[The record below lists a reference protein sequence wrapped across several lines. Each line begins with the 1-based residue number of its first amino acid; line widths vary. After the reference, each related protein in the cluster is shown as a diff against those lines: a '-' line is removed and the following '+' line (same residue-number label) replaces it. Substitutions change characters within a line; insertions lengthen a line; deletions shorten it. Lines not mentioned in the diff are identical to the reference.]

1 MTEENLTLFCIVE
14 GESVSHAFKLKN
26 IPWSDDV
33 DDLKDLIKAKQS
45 PDFDD
50 IAASKLTLWR
60 VSIPKVRQSSAITID
75 ALDDKTELD
84 EPRTSLSRVFSKP
97 LDDSTYILVQRP
109 PPAPSPP
116 VSDYISQKRPTA
128 DELDLP
134 ANKKI
139 RITEGWRRY
148 TASDGK
154 VVDLPPSWIGILA
167 NTEFEPEPRAAFDHL
182 KDDLRAGDAI
192 IVPSIGQT
200 PKEFGR
206 HGQGRRLFVTEQM
219 LELWED
225 MRGDQEF
232 TYRRVLSGPM
242 GVGKS
247 YLSYFL
253 AAKAYAE
260 GWLVLYMSD
269 AQELD
274 REDEN
279 ESALQVVKRFLALN
293 KDILT
298 GTELEML
305 VNEYNGTRN
314 ISRNALSV
322 IFDPLLKSRD
332 RKTLL
337 LVDEHGKL
345 FEREPYVPDK
355 FRSLF
360 PLMSYHWWGED
371 AKGSRVVFTGT
382 AHAKYEMT
390 ILDESYRPRSV
401 VFVGPL
407 SRHVF
412 SKLLDTYPRLAAPAI
427 REEVIAITNCVPREL
442 VYLSTAVEDL
452 PDPITMDDL
461 QQWVER
467 HSKDF
472 LLTAKT
478 YYESRTPFRKNDFD
492 KTLLQTFL
500 GSTSTVDF
508 EWDFLDL
515 GLIYRSKDVGRI
527 GTQHHILCRPA
538 QRALLEL
545 FKTLPLP
552 EDTRRRICDGSL
564 DGDGFETALC
574 HQLICT
580 AKPIVLN
587 ATDLNG
593 SNPTTIALDFSHC
606 DTLQKGKTS
615 LGSGHEN
622 VLTRGYEGYPRFDF
636 MLGPLFIQAS
646 ISDFGRHNTGSAD
659 LSKAFDIRDTNGT
672 NQIERYLNDLYGP
685 GHSAKIH
692 VENNRFVVTRDGV
705 PVPGFRVVYIRG
717 SPGKPSHRDLVKKF
731 PDVRHISFEE
741 VRENLFKNIVT

>member
-1 MTEENLTLFCIVE
+1 MSNLLYYNV
-14 GESVSHAFKLKN
+14 
-26 IPWSDDV
+26 
-33 DDLKDLIKAKQS
+33 
-45 PDFDD
+45 
-50 IAASKLTLWR
+50 
-60 VSIPKVRQSSAITID
+60 
-75 ALDDKTELD
+75 
-84 EPRTSLSRVFSKP
+84 
-97 LDDSTYILVQRP
+97 
-109 PPAPSPP
+109 
-116 VSDYISQKRPTA
+116 
-128 DELDLP
+128 ELDLP

-139 RITEGWRRY
+139 RITEGWRQY

-167 NTEFEPEPRAAFDHL
+167 NTEFEPEPRATFDYL
-182 KDDLRAGDAI
+182 KVDLRAGDAI
-192 IVPSIGQT
+192 IVPSMGQT
-200 PKEFGR
+200 PKEFGH

-274 REDEN
+274 RDDED

-298 GTELEML
+298 GAELEML
-305 VNEYNGTRN
+305 VSDYNGTRN
-314 ISRNALSV
+314 ISRNAVWV
-322 IFDPLLKSRD
+322 IFRDLLMSRD

-345 FEREPYVPDK
+345 FDKEPFVPQK
-355 FRSLF
+355 FKSLN
-360 PLMSYHWWGED
+360 PLSSYHWWGED

-390 ILDESYRPRSV
+390 ILDKSYMPRSV

-427 REEVIAITNCVPREL
+427 REEVTAITNCVPREL
-442 VYLSTAVEDL
+442 VYLSAMVEDL
-452 PDPITMDDL
+452 PNPISMDDL
-461 QQWVER
+461 QEWTER
-467 HSKDF
+467 RTKYYLS
-472 LLTAKT
+472 TAEA
-478 YYESRTPFRKNDFD
+478 YYYSRSPLRKERFY

-500 GSTSTVDF
+500 GSTVDF
-508 EWDFLDL
+508 EWNFLDL
-515 GLIYRSKDVGRI
+515 GPIYRSNDVGKI
-527 GTQHHILCRPA
+527 ATQHHILCRPA
-538 QRALLEL
+538 QTALLEL
-545 FKTLPLP
+545 FKMLPLP
-552 EDTRRRICDGSL
+552 EAIKKRICDGNLS
-564 DGDGFETALC
+564 GDQFGEALC

-580 AKPIVLN
+580 NKPIVLN

-606 DTLQKGKTS
+606 DTLKIGKTS
-615 LGSGHEN
+615 LGSGHDN
-622 VLTRGYEGYPRFDF
+622 VLTRGYERYPRFDF
-636 MLGPLFIQAS
+636 MLGPLLIQAS
-646 ISDFGRHNTGSAD
+646 ITDFGRHNTGSAD
-659 LSKAFDIRDTNGT
+659 LSKAFNLRDTNGT

-731 PDVRHISFEE
+731 PDVRHVSFEE
-741 VRENLFKNIVT
+741 VMENLFKNVVT

>member
-1 MTEENLTLFCIVE
+1 MTDNHLTLFCLVD
-14 GESVSHAFKLKN
+14 GESTSNAFSVEIDSTKTVDGLK
-26 IPWSDDV
+26 
-33 DDLKDLIKAKQS
+33 KLIKADQS
-45 PDFDD
+45 PIFDD
-50 IAASKLTLWR
+50 ITANSLTLWR
-60 VSIPKVRQSSAITID
+60 VSIPVVSANKHKPIVLSEVESS
-75 ALDDKTELD
+75 TELD
-84 EPRTSLSRVFSKP
+84 PTDDVSDVFPKTP
-97 LDDSTYILVQRP
+97 PKKTIHIIIHRP
-109 PPAPSPP
+109 PPARSPP
-116 VSDYISQKRPTA
+116 VSDYISQKRPTT

-192 IVPSIGQT
+192 IVPSMGQT

-274 REDEN
+274 RDDEN

-382 AHAKYEMT
+382 AHAKYEMS

-412 SKLLDTYPRLAAPAI
+412 SRLLDTYPRLAAPAI
-427 REEVIAITNCVPREL
+427 REEVTAITNCVPREL
-442 VYLSTAVEDL
+442 VNLSAKVEDLPEPISVDDLQEWTESRTKYYLSTAEAYYYSRSPL
-452 PDPITMDDL
+452 RK
-461 QQWVER
+461 ER
-467 HSKDF
+467 FYK
-472 LLTAKT
+472 A
-478 YYESRTPFRKNDFD
+478 
-492 KTLLQTFL
+492 LLQTFL

-515 GLIYRSKDVGRI
+515 GLIYRSNDVGKI
-527 GTQHHILCRPA
+527 ATQHHILCRPA
-538 QRALLEL
+538 QTALLEL
-545 FKTLPLP
+545 FKMLPLP
-552 EDTRRRICDGSL
+552 EAIKKRICDGSL
-564 DGDGFETALC
+564 SGDQFEEALC

-580 AKPIVLN
+580 NKPIELK
-587 ATDLNG
+587 ATDLNDG
-593 SNPTTIALDFSHC
+593 NSTTIALDFSHC
-606 DTLQKGKTS
+606 DTLQFGKTS

-622 VLTRGYEGYPRFDF
+622 VLTRGYERYPRFDF
-636 MLGPLFIQAS
+636 MLGPMFIQAS
-646 ISDFGRHNTGSAD
+646 ISDFGNHNTGSAD
-659 LSKAFDIRDTNGT
+659 LGKAFNVRDDNGT

-685 GHSAKIH
+685 GHSAKI
-692 VENNRFVVTRDGV
+692 EKNRFVVTRNDV
-705 PVPGFRVVYIRG
+705 PVPGFCVVYIRG
-717 SPGKPSHRDLVKKF
+717 SPGKPSHRELVKKF